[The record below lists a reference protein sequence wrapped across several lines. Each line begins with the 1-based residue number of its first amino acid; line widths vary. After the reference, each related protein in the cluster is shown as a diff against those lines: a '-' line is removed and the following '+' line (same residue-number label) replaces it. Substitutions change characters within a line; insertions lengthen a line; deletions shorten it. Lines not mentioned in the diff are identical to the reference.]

1 MIPADP
7 PRPPVRAA
15 DACAYFLIAALLD
28 ATAGL
33 RSNAGVL
40 HGILIDPDSY
50 MRLDRLHDILAHH
63 APLHVVL
70 RDASGAGAVL
80 HWSHLLDM
88 LLLLLALPLRP
99 FLDQAEA
106 LYVAAAMLGP
116 LSVGLL
122 GTASAWAMAPNA
134 DRRWRWMAP
143 VLTALSPSIVNYGQ
157 PGVAT
162 HHILLATAA
171 VVMAGA
177 AGRACIGDHA
187 ADVRLGACAGAA
199 IWLSPE
205 AMPFVLM
212 AFGGLGLAWMLTQS
226 SRAPARFA
234 TSRAPGTAMAIGC
247 SVFLVVVACAF
258 ATDPPFGG
266 YGAVEIA
273 RLSVVYLVLG
283 AMLCAIGWTLWGI
296 DRARFPPRGRIAVA
310 TAATLACLGFWL
322 ALFPAVLK
330 GPDGLMDP
338 ATTQIFSGNILEM
351 RPVWSLGLALAL
363 LPNGVLAALLLA
375 WFSRHRHS
383 PLWAY
388 AAVCVSTM
396 LVLGSLHVRFVIYG
410 EAAAAVTLPAM
421 LTELTMLLARRRAAI
436 QAASRIG
443 LIALMLLPDSAYA
456 ASGWQAEDG
465 GPATKV
471 ADCPVGGL
479 GPMFA
484 PYAGQV
490 VLADVNAGPELLYRT
505 GILIV
510 GSAYFRNI
518 DGFMRLRAAWL
529 STPSATEPEAVRDT
543 KASLV
548 LACTHTGAT
557 APGVD
562 APAAALFERLALG
575 DVPPWLAEVAR
586 DRASGNVL
594 YRIVPPA
601 SATVTTP

>member
-7 PRPPVRAA
+7 PRPPPRVA
-15 DACAYFLIAALLD
+15 DVCVYFVIAAALD

-33 RSNAGVL
+33 RSDAGVL
-40 HGILIDPDSY
+40 HGVLTDPDSY
-50 MRLDRLHDILAHH
+50 MRLDRLHDILARHT
-63 APLHVVL
+63 PLHVVL

-99 FLDQAEA
+99 FLDQADA
-106 LYVAAAMLGP
+106 LYVAAALLGP

-122 GTASAWAMAPNA
+122 GTVSAWAMAPNA
-134 DRRWRWMAP
+134 DRGWRWMAP
-143 VLTALSPSIVNYGQ
+143 VLVALSPSIVNYGQ

-162 HHILLATAA
+162 HHILLAAA
-171 VVMAGA
+171 SVTMAGA
-177 AGRACIGDHA
+177 AGRACMGDHA
-187 ADVRLGACAGAA
+187 SDIRLGACGGAA

-212 AFGGLGLAWMLTQS
+212 AFGGVGLAWMLAP
-226 SRAPARFA
+226 SRQAASASATARRPAV
-234 TSRAPGTAMAIGC
+234 AMATGC
-247 SVFLVVVACAF
+247 SVFLLVVACAF
-258 ATDPPFGG
+258 ASDPPFGG

-283 AMLCAIGWTLWGI
+283 AALCAIGWTLWGI
-296 DRARFPPRGRIAVA
+296 DRARLSSRARIGIAVA
-310 TAATLACLGFWL
+310 ATAACLGLWL

-330 GPDGLMDP
+330 GPDGLMDR

-375 WFSRHRHS
+375 WFSVRRHS
-383 PLWAY
+383 VLWAY
-388 AAVCVSTM
+388 AAICVGAM

-410 EAAAAVTLPAM
+410 EAAAAVALPAM
-421 LTELTMLLARRRAAI
+421 LTALTTLLARVRPTV

-443 LIALMLLPDSAYA
+443 LIALMLLPDSVYA
-456 ASGWQAEDG
+456 ASGWQAADG
-465 GPATKV
+465 GPATTI
-471 ADCPVGGL
+471 ADCPVHDL
-479 GPMFA
+479 GPMLA

-505 GILIV
+505 GVLIV

-529 STPSATEPEAVRDT
+529 STESATEPAAVRAT
-543 KASLV
+543 KATMV
-548 LACTHTGAT
+548 LACTHPGPT
-557 APGVD
+557 AQAAN
-562 APAAALFERLALG
+562 APAVTLFERLARG
-575 DVPPWLAEVAR
+575 EAPAWLAEVAR
-586 DRASGNVL
+586 DPASGNVL
-594 YRIVPPA
+594 YRIVRP
-601 SATVTTP
+601 SS